1 MLNHLHELKY
11 YLFSGLDYSEIGNE
25 NNFLHLNRQY
35 CQPKGQNNDVRP
47 DYNGSID
54 FLQSI
59 DKDIP
64 KGILF
69 AYYFQRKLLM
79 NSFNFLLGCWASRLF
94 SNRYFIIHNLLWP
107 GAVYVQD
114 MNIGLHGYFY
124 NGYGL
129 KNLDLPF
136 MI

>member
-1 MLNHLHELKY
+1 V
-11 YLFSGLDYSEIGNE
+11 FSGLDYSEIGNE
-25 NNFLHLNRQY
+25 NNFLHINQQY
-35 CQPKGQNNDVRP
+35 CQPKSLKSDVRP
-47 DYNGSID
+47 DYNASID

-59 DKDIP
+59 VNDIP
-64 KGILF
+64 KGI
-69 AYYFQRKLLM
+69 YYWLITPKTKLLM
-79 NSFNFLLGCWASRLF
+79 NYFNFVIGCWASRLF

-114 MNIGLHGYFY
+114 MNTGIHGYFY